1 MYVYRYD
8 ECLEE
13 VEKLC
18 KPIKEK
24 LAKCLELENN
34 YNETAESLLDVGTNL
49 TDDLGITGKETLT
62 NEKYKRGRKT
72 TRTDTSRIS

>member
-1 MYVYRYD
+1 MYVDRYD

-18 KPIKEK
+18 KPMKET

-34 YNETAESLLDVGTNL
+34 YNVDKYVIYKEMVEMELFNYFCEL
-49 TDDLGITGKETLT
+49 TK
-62 NEKYKRGRKT
+62 
-72 TRTDTSRIS
+72 DTK

>member
-1 MYVYRYD
+1 MYVDRYD

-18 KPIKEK
+18 KHMKET

-34 YNETAESLLDVGTNL
+34 YNVDKYTIYKEMVDMELFNQFCELMES
-49 TDDLGITGKETLT
+49 
-62 NEKYKRGRKT
+62 EK
-72 TRTDTSRIS
+72 